1 MGRDKIS
8 KLLGAESPFFT
19 TSSLQAIFGA
29 TRESTRTIAARLV
42 KRGILVRIRRDLYAL
57 VNSKYSLFSLG
68 NALCQPS
75 VISLES
81 ALNYWG
87 LIVQVPQIIFST
99 SLRSYRYEAENAT
112 FVYRRVMPSLIR
124 FGQMKVEDFYITQP
138 EKAFLDTLYMRTK
151 GLVELLPEDVDMG
164 KLDAELLAYYG
175 RFYPDRVRELV
186 SFFGKKDYEAK

>member
-1 MGRDKIS
+1 MAGNKIS
-8 KLLGAESPFFT
+8 KLLSADTPFFT
-19 TSSLQAIFGA
+19 MSSLQAIFGV

-42 KRGILVRIRRDLYAL
+42 KRGVLIRIRRNLYTL

-99 SLRSYRYEAENAT
+99 ALRSYQCEADNTT
-112 FVYRRVMPSLIR
+112 FVYRRMTPSLNR
-124 FGQMKVEDFYITQP
+124 FGQVKVEDFYIAQP

-151 GLVELLPEDVDMG
+151 GLVELLPEDMDMG
-164 KLDAELLAYYG
+164 RLDAELLAYYG

-186 SFFGKKDYEAK
+186 RLYGKQDYEAK

>member
-1 MGRDKIS
+1 MAHNKLS
-8 KLLGAESPFFT
+8 KLLGAESPFFA
-19 TSSLQAIFGA
+19 TSSLQAIYGA

-42 KRGILVRIRRDLYAL
+42 KRGILVRIRRDLYTL

-87 LIVQVPQIIFST
+87 LIVQVPQTIFST
-99 SLRSYRYEAENAT
+99 ALRSYRCEAENTT
-112 FVYRRVMPSLIR
+112 FVYRRMTPSLIR
-124 FGQMKVEDFYITQP
+124 FGQMKVEDFCITQP
-138 EKAFLDTLYMRTK
+138 EKSFLDTLYMRTK

-164 KLDAELLAYYG
+164 KLDAELLTYYG

-186 SFFGKKDYEAK
+186 RLFGKQDYEAK